1 MQLRHCREGDDDAD
15 EEERQSISVQS
26 WDVWIDRHTTEDWL
40 TGMNCIAAEA
50 ACHNETAGCTGERNF
65 FFGGGACPSPLTSIE
80 NCTTQ
85 SYLQGGSNDV
95 TCPQLMV
102 WLIFVEVC
110 VVLSQ
115 LLHNVTK
122 MMPWPCHCKHQ
133 FSECRVWDK
142 VPQGGTFIFGD
153 THILL

>member
-1 MQLRHCREGDDDAD
+1 MMTKWRKTSVNQRPVLRRLNRSTYNWRLANWHELH
-15 EEERQSISVQS
+15 SSWSSVPQ
-26 WDVWIDRHTTEDWL
+26 R
-40 TGMNCIAAEA
+40 NCGV
-50 ACHNETAGCTGERNF
+50 HRGGEF
-65 FFGGGACPSPLTSIE
+65 FFGGCPSPLTSIE

-95 TCPQLMV
+95 ACPQLMV
-102 WLIFVEVC
+102 CLIFVEVC

-142 VPQGGTFIFGD
+142 VPERGTFIFGD